1 MADCVA
7 HAGVGSERVSRGKV
21 HGLVG
26 RRDSCTMPEIPGG
39 LRFRALFQ
47 TLRLPHGDFSFL
59 STLLRTLFFR
69 ARFFSRLFP
78 RRISRC
84 STRETVYITWRWC
97 VHAADELRAPLRSS
111 IVVDDGTIP
120 NERVKV
126 TGEIRPEQLR
136 SRIGPRDQFVNLS
149 STSFDSDSSC
159 FFYLIFF
166 YSSYFLPLH
175 ERLEYPTQPSRP
187 CRFYTRQNICCCL
200 YWERYEYLCRSLLST
215 PGLVS
220 GAGVLGF
227 FQPTRRTA

>member
-59 STLLRTLFFR
+59 SSLLRTLFFR

-78 RRISRC
+78 REHRGVARVRPCTSRGDG
-84 STRETVYITWRWC
+84 VYT
-97 VHAADELRAPLRSS
+97 LPTNYSSSS
-111 IVVDDGTIP
+111 IVVDGIP

-126 TGEIRPEQLR
+126 TGEIRPEQL
-136 SRIGPRDQFVNLS
+136 
-149 STSFDSDSSC
+149 
-159 FFYLIFF
+159 
-166 YSSYFLPLH
+166 
-175 ERLEYPTQPSRP
+175 
-187 CRFYTRQNICCCL
+187 
-200 YWERYEYLCRSLLST
+200 
-215 PGLVS
+215 
-220 GAGVLGF
+220 
-227 FQPTRRTA
+227 

>member
-111 IVVDDGTIP
+111 IVVDDGTIL

-136 SRIGPRDQFVNLS
+136 SRVGHNHGINLS
-149 STSFDSDSSC
+149 ICLQPLLILILLAFSIL
-159 FFYLIFF
+159 FFFTPHIFSRF
-166 YSSYFLPLH
+166 TNAWNILPNL
-175 ERLEYPTQPSRP
+175 PVPVV
-187 CRFYTRQNICCCL
+187 FTRDKTFVVAFTGNGMNIYADLCCL
-200 YWERYEYLCRSLLST
+200 LPAS
-215 PGLVS
+215 
-220 GAGVLGF
+220 
-227 FQPTRRTA
+227 